1 MKPSLFNGIAARL
14 TAGIVLASGSSI
26 ALAEK
31 FSFKIASGHGPN
43 WAFVQIVQEY
53 FIPEVK
59 KRAKEKGH
67 DVEFIEGWAGA
78 MVKPTEVLEGLQSGI
93 VDMGMYCIC
102 HEAQKLALHNFPSSL
117 PFGPSDPDISLK
129 ATRMDRPED
138 VQPVPGTGKVIVI
151 LTNNERRRPEQVDKA
166 NPRPQNEFG
175 HIIEL
180 TAPDALF
187 HVRYWRA

>member
-93 VDMGMYCIC
+93 V
-102 HEAQKLALHNFPSSL
+102 EASTASGPMNHAANTISAATIARERARSHSAKSS
-117 PFGPSDPDISLK
+117 
-129 ATRMDRPED
+129 D
-138 VQPVPGTGKVIVI
+138 VQMMSGGYTSSASASQIQYRPTSRHIVSAR
-151 LTNNERRRPEQVDKA
+151 T
-166 NPRPQNEFG
+166 
-175 HIIEL
+175 
-180 TAPDALF
+180 
-187 HVRYWRA
+187 Y